1 MHHWTLSYRRPLREL
16 IMLAPVFHDI
26 GTLVHIEFSPNIPS
40 SPPGR
45 TKLYGTD
52 WALDLGQ

>member
-1 MHHWTLSYRRPLREL
+1 
-16 IMLAPVFHDI
+16 MLAPVFHDI

-45 TKLYGTD
+45 TKLYRTD